1 MLRLPA
7 RYPLDITHMA
17 PKLYQ
22 GSYPR
27 VPIAPIG
34 FKVLVLCAVELQD
47 RAAEPGLLT
56 LHCPLTDT
64 GERMSEQDWALA
76 ISVSGKVARRVADGQ
91 RTLVSCAQGRNR
103 SGLITALVLYR
114 LTDMSGLQAVSHVQK
129 FRFHALENDEFVHRL
144 CRLPRKSR
152 IYRGDAFGGAERGFA
167 RAVEIPGIDP
177 RR

>member
-1 MLRLPA
+1 MLRPA
-7 RYPLDITHMA
+7 ARTSLDVTHMG

-27 VPIAPIG
+27 VPIAPLG
-34 FKVLVLCAVELQD
+34 FAVLVLCAIELQE
-47 RAAEPGLLT
+47 RVEEPGLLT
-56 LHCPLTDT
+56 LRCPLTDT

-76 ISVSGKVARRVADGQ
+76 IRVSGKVARHVSAGE

-129 FRFHALENDEFVHRL
+129 LRFHALENDEFVHRL

-152 IYRGDAFGGAERGFA
+152 LYRGDALSGTQRGFA
-167 RAVEIPGIDP
+167 RALQILGVDP
-177 RR
+177 RS

>member
-34 FKVLVLCAVELQD
+34 FKVLVLCAVELQE
-47 RAAEPGLLT
+47 RAAEAGLLT

-64 GERMSEQDWALA
+64 GERMSEQDWAMA
-76 ISVSGKVARRVADGQ
+76 RSPVA
-91 RTLVSCAQGRNR
+91 
-103 SGLITALVLYR
+103 
-114 LTDMSGLQAVSHVQK
+114 
-129 FRFHALENDEFVHRL
+129 
-144 CRLPRKSR
+144 LPPAS
-152 IYRGDAFGGAERGFA
+152 A
-167 RAVEIPGIDP
+167 R
-177 RR
+177 

>member
-27 VPIAPIG
+27 VPIAPVG
-34 FKVLVLCAVELQD
+34 FKVLVLCAVELQQ
-47 RAAEPGLLT
+47 RPAEPELLT

-64 GERMSEQDWALA
+64 GERMSEQEWALT
-76 ISVSGKVARRVADGQ
+76 IRVSGKVARHVADGQ

-114 LTDMSGLQAVSHVQK
+114 LTDMSGLQAVQHIQRR
-129 FRFHALENDEFVHRL
+129 RFHALENDDFVRRL
-144 CRLPRKSR
+144 CRLPRL
-152 IYRGDAFGGAERGFA
+152 YRGDALSGTQRGFA
-167 RAVEIPGIDP
+167 RALQILGVDP
-177 RR
+177 RS

>member
-27 VPIAPIG
+27 VPIAPVG
-34 FKVLVLCAVELQD
+34 FKVLVLCAVELQQ
-47 RAAEPGLLT
+47 RPAEPELLT

-64 GERMSEQDWALA
+64 GERMSEQEWALT
-76 ISVSGKVARRVADGQ
+76 IRVSGKVARHVADGQ

-114 LTDMSGLQAVSHVQK
+114 LTDMNGLRQPRPKAQVS
-129 FRFHALENDEFVHRL
+129 RFGERRVCAPAL
-144 CRLPRKSR
+144 PT
-152 IYRGDAFGGAERGFA
+152 A
-167 RAVEIPGIDP
+167 P
-177 RR
+177 